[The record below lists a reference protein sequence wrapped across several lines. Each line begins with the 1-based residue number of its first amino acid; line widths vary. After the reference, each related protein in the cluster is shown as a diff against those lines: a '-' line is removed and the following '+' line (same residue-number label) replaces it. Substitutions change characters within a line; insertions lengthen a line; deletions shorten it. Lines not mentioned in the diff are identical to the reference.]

1 MATDTPRTDS
11 EIAKMQS
18 RPHSENEFVKFTGS
32 LERELAETKR
42 LLVGLREAAEKC
54 KYLVEAAEKV
64 SANIVDGQSMRVS
77 IEDLIALKDTVAA
90 LNKEQS
96 CS

>member
-1 MATDTPRTDS
+1 MSDTPRTDA
-11 EIAKMQS
+11 EIGLCDHRKYSVVSANFARQ
-18 RPHSENEFVKFTGS
+18 

-42 LLVGLREAAEKC
+42 LR
-54 KYLVEAAEKV
+54 EAAEKV

-77 IEDLIALKDTVAA
+77 IKDLIALKDTVAA